1 MSRPEATKAFIEM
14 WMLRVLGRP
23 CQRNLVSSVAPPR
36 HIAVVR
42 QVIFPQAQTQA
53 SVRSFASMHSPK
65 LLPLMRPPFTVS
77 RGMAEAAPLSEGAAG
92 ALGSIKQSLNTMRK
106 IHLSKADKRKLEG
119 NIGKYKRMQ
128 GREEFHGVTR
138 NKHGRIFDPNN
149 LFHIVISSS
158 KNNCWITVQNT
169 GRKYRAVFMSH
180 AGNVGFRKG
189 LRKTEQATYRVAQ
202 NIARKLKRLGAMCAD
217 VSFRKLMKVDTCLQA
232 FQAHGLNVTRLTH
245 VPKLPKG
252 NPPRPKK
259 RRRV

>member
-1 MSRPEATKAFIEM
+1 
-14 WMLRVLGRP
+14 MLRVLGRP
-23 CQRNLVSSVAPPR
+23 RPGSFGSGLAPLRHFNLVR
-36 HIAVVR
+36 EAVPV
-42 QVIFPQAQTQA
+42 QVQGQACE
-53 SVRSFASMHSPK
+53 RSFTSVLSHKA
-65 LLPLMRPPFTVS
+65 LPIMRSPFTVS
-77 RGMAEAAPLSEGAAG
+77 RNMAAEAAPLSEGAAG
-92 ALGSIKQSLNTMRK
+92 ALGSIKQSLTTMRK

-128 GREEFHGVTR
+128 GREEFHGVTP

-149 LFHIVISSS
+149 LFHVVITSS

-202 NIARKLKRLGAMCAD
+202 NIARKLKRLGAICAD

-232 FQAHGLNVTRLTH
+232 FQAHGLNITRLTH